1 MCSLYNKVNGAFVR
15 GDKYINWWG
24 YSPSTVWN
32 QMFFFDVEFV
42 GVWIRLESHLDAKV
56 LTNRSIIKTPYSD
69 FAFSIETG
77 MSIVYVDVLWTDNN
91 VVTRNVFQSMIEV
104 EIHFWS
110 ALICKKMVKRKNLM
124 KMLKISVGFT
134 YGLVSA
140 AAQGNINYL
149 NFPIYLW

>member
-1 MCSLYNKVNGAFVR
+1 
-15 GDKYINWWG
+15 
-24 YSPSTVWN
+24 
-32 QMFFFDVEFV
+32 MFFFDVEFV

-110 ALICKKMVKRKNLM
+110 ALICKKMIKEEFNENAKDQCRIYIWVSIGCSTRKYKLFKFPYM
-124 KMLKISVGFT
+124 FMI
-134 YGLVSA
+134 
-140 AAQGNINYL
+140 NI
-149 NFPIYLW
+149 